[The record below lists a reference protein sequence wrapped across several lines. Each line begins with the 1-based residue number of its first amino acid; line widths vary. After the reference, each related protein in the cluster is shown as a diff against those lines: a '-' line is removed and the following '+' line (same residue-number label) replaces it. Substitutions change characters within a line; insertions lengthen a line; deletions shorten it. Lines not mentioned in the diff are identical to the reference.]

1 MKNLKPGTS
10 KSSSFY
16 RHKVAELYTNRR
28 GDQFKMQIKLLRPER
43 RCFWGM
49 HPSSRWKVL
58 TLISQT
64 NPEVARPP
72 NHHQSL
78 VGLEQERFVFCI
90 HGILGC
96 GWISFHY
103 PHAELAEP
111 PSTGGCCWS
120 PTRTSP
126 KSFSTGNWLYWF
138 IGQNK
143 CYVPSLRDVG
153 KYVITRIIC

>member
-64 NPEVARPP
+64 NPGVARLP

-78 VGLEQERFVFCI
+78 VGLEQKGLFSVFMVYWVVDEFLFI
-90 HGILGC
+90 ILTQNWQSLHPLGDAA
-96 GWISFHY
+96 GHQHI
-103 PHAELAEP
+103 LALKA
-111 PSTGGCCWS
+111 SLQATGYIGLLVKTS
-120 PTRTSP
+120 ATSP
-126 KSFSTGNWLYWF
+126 
-138 IGQNK
+138 
-143 CYVPSLRDVG
+143 V
-153 KYVITRIIC
+153 